1 MNKFKIFLNR
11 DISKLF
17 DTEYELMKNAIKFYL
32 TSSFSNNGIYINN
45 YYYCECGR
53 VIFIL

>member
-17 DTEYELMKNAIKFYL
+17 DIEYELMKNASKFYL

-45 YYYCECGR
+45 SYYCECGR

>member
-17 DTEYELMKNAIKFYL
+17 DIEYELMKNASKFYL
-32 TSSFSNNGIYINN
+32 TSSFSNNGININN
-45 YYYCECGR
+45 NYYCECGR

>member
-17 DTEYELMKNAIKFYL
+17 DIEYELMNNASKFYL
-32 TSSFSNNGIYINN
+32 APSFSNNGIYINN
-45 YYYCECGR
+45 NYYCECGH